1 MNNKHSRTDLV
12 ELYDTTLRDGAQT
25 KGVHFSMSDKLA
37 VIELLD
43 DFGIDII
50 EAGWNGANVT
60 DTRLFRQLS
69 RRTMSNSRIAAFC
82 SSHHPSRSVDS
93 DPVFSAG
100 TAVDVPVMT
109 LFGKS
114 WDFQVSEGLKIPLE
128 RNVDII
134 TESLAYCRRRF
145 DTLVFDAEHFF
156 DGLETNPDY
165 ALAVVE
171 AALEAGADRV
181 VLCDTN
187 GGRLPWQI
195 RQAVDTVRNRFPD
208 ADFGIHGH
216 NDADTAVANS
226 LAAVEGGVVQVQGTI
241 NGIGERCGNTNLCSL
256 IPNLALKCGY
266 QMKYV
271 SPERLAQLRALSC
284 RVAEVTRVSVTDNQ
298 PYVGD
303 NAFTHKAGVHIAS
316 VLRHPSCYEHI
327 EPQRVGHR
335 RQLVISEQSGR
346 VAISHKLE
354 GMGYGGHDEETLR
367 QLVEEIKRLSGQGYS
382 FDRAEASLE
391 LLIHD
396 ILGGPGVGP
405 SLEHLICESLPGLG
419 AARLYRIEL
428 ALSFGGKMR
437 FRRQFSEHPAA
448 AIQGMLL
455 ELMRNE
461 WAEFESPS
469 IQRVNAE
476 VLDNGRQRA
485 WVSLGSGGSSR
496 AMVVTGAG
504 EQTARCLAITES
516 YRWAWFSA
524 RQSIRQRSNPTMV
537 CSA

>member
-1 MNNKHSRTDLV
+1 MNNKHSRTGMV

-25 KGVHFSMSDKLA
+25 KGVHFSLSDKLA
-37 VIELLD
+37 IIELLD

-60 DTRLFRQLS
+60 DTRLFRELG
-69 RRTMSNSRIAAFC
+69 RRALNNSRIAAFC
-82 SSHHPSRSVDS
+82 SSYHPSRSVDS

-134 TESLAYCRRRF
+134 AESLAYCRRRF
-145 DTLVFDAEHFF
+145 DTLIFDAEHFF

-165 ALAVVE
+165 SLAVVA
-171 AALEAGADRV
+171 AALDAGADRV

-208 ADFGIHGH
+208 ADLGIHGH

-226 LAAVEGGVVQVQGTI
+226 LAAVEGGVFQVQGTI
-241 NGIGERCGNTNLCSL
+241 NGVGERCGNTNLCSL

-266 QMKYV
+266 RMRFV
-271 SPERLAQLRALSC
+271 TPDRLAQLRALSS
-284 RVAEVTRVSVTDNQ
+284 RVAEVMQVPVTDNQ

-316 VLRHPSCYEHI
+316 VLRHPGCYEHI
-327 EPQRVGHR
+327 EPQWVGHR

-346 VAISHKLE
+346 VAIRHKLE
-354 GMGYGGHDEETLR
+354 GMGYGPYDEATLR
-367 QLVEEIKRLSGQGYS
+367 QLVEEIKRLASQGYS
-382 FDRAEASLE
+382 FDRAEVSLE

-396 ILGGPGVGP
+396 MLGGSGNGP
-405 SLEHLICESLPGLG
+405 TLDHLSCESLPGIG
-419 AARLYRIEL
+419 AGGLYRIEL
-428 ALSFGGKMR
+428 ALSFGGKLR
-437 FRRQFSEHPAA
+437 FRRQFSEHPVAT
-448 AIQGMLL
+448 IQGMLL
-455 ELMRNE
+455 ELMHKE
-461 WAEFESPS
+461 WAGFESPS
-469 IQRVNAE
+469 IHQVGSE
-476 VLDNGRQRA
+476 VLDSGRQRA
-485 WVSLGSGGSSR
+485 WVSLGPGGSSR
-496 AMVVTGAG
+496 AMVVSSAG
-504 EQTARCLAITES
+504 EQTAQCLAIAES

-524 RQSIRQRSNPTMV
+524 RQGMQQQAHPAMA
-537 CSA
+537 CPA